1 MKCGTLVKGT
11 TIALGR
17 TLSMQDKRVRFTN
30 ETRKSQT
37 FILLCLWHP
46 GVRLPSVLVLG
57 GEVEHC
63 EHNACKR
70 KPSDQSTANTEKNI
84 HQKTPKCTNTSSCT
98 NRLSRR
104 RGEGAERARRGRGE
118 GVERAR
124 IRIRSNLAAQPTY
137 IERYSR
143 KRNWDDKLE
152 VKVLTENLAR
162 AQGPLSQLSAD
173 FWRTSSLASGQQMRP
188 NLGRNH

>member
-1 MKCGTLVKGT
+1 M
-11 TIALGR
+11 
-17 TLSMQDKRVRFTN
+17 RFTN

-70 KPSDQSTANTEKNI
+70 KPSDQSTANAVKNI

-118 GVERAR
+118 GAERARRGRGEGAERAR

-162 AQGPLSQLSAD
+162 AQGPLSQLS
-173 FWRTSSLASGQQMRP
+173 
-188 NLGRNH
+188 